1 MIAKIRKHT
10 FLVYHMDYDDLLHKL
25 RATGVVHIDEKIKFN
40 ECKTIEKDLM
50 LLKRY
55 KKAIRQ
61 LSAIVSDATP
71 SELPDDPLKVL
82 VNLESLFNETEEIG
96 RRLELLRPEADRAK
110 PWGEFNLNTLK
121 KLKESSWSLSLFV
134 CPEKRFQEK
143 WEEDFVLEIIS
154 RDRGKLYFAVIH
166 REDEAPDIEADQ
178 EKIPEKT
185 AGSVIEEISLC
196 EKKIEEIESTIKD
209 NTPVWLAS
217 LNRGTDD
224 AISRIEY
231 SGTAEQADKY
241 AEDNL
246 YVLEGWVP
254 LSEEKEIDKVLQET
268 DCYSYVSEPDAN
280 EKIPVILKNNRFAT
294 LFEPIS
300 KLFALPDYRELDL
313 TPFFAPFFML
323 FFGFCL
329 GDAGYGLFFIV
340 AGFFIKKRVKPEYRP
355 VISLAQYFGVAA
367 ILFGLISGTF
377 FGINLIDSGY
387 TITENSVVQMKK
399 EGVPARI
406 IYQFSQIKGETFK
419 TKQSFTSE
427 AVKILGEDGFSEY
440 RRTILKSAESNLP
453 FLNYLR
459 HYMLDPINMFYL
471 AIIIGGFQII
481 FGMILKIINTIRLR
495 GFKYSIPTIGWVMLA
510 FTIVIFKGGG
520 AVNLI
525 NETQLKPLFI
535 GLIVVSGVLIFLF
548 NSPDLNIFLR
558 VGKGVWDSYNIITG
572 VFGDL
577 LSYIRLFALGI
588 SSSILGFVFNQ
599 ISSQMLSVPYVGWL
613 LFLLLLVV
621 GHTMNIAIAT
631 LGSFVHPMRLTFVEF
646 YKNAGFTGG
655 GIKYKPFK
663 IKK

>member
-10 FLVYHMDYDDLLHKL
+10 FLVYHRDYDDLLHKL
-25 RATGVVHIDEKIKFN
+25 REAGVVHIVEKIRFN

-61 LSAIVSDATP
+61 LNTVAPDAVPSDIT
-71 SELPDDPLKVL
+71 DDPPQLL
-82 VNLESLFNETEEIG
+82 ENLETLFNEIEEAG
-96 RRLELLRPEADRAK
+96 RRLELLKPEANKVK
-110 PWGEFNLNTLK
+110 PWGDFDLNTVQ
-121 KLKESSWSLSLFV
+121 KLKDSGWSLSLFV
-134 CPEKRFQEK
+134 CSEKRFRKK
-143 WEEDFVLEIIS
+143 WKEDFALEIIS

-166 REDEAPDIEADQ
+166 REDEVPEIEVDQ
-178 EKIPEKT
+178 EKIPEKNS
-185 AGSVIEEISLC
+185 GSVLEEISSY
-196 EKKIEEIESTIKD
+196 EKKIEEINSTIRD
-209 NTPVWLAS
+209 NAPVWLAS
-217 LNRGTDD
+217 LDRGTDD

-231 SGTAEQADKY
+231 LGTAEQADKY

-246 YVLEGWVP
+246 YVVEGWVP

-268 DCYSYVSEPDAN
+268 DCYSYVSEPNPN
-280 EKIPVILKNNRFAT
+280 EKIPVILKNNRFAA

-340 AGFFIKKRVKPEYRP
+340 AGFIIKKRVKKEYRP
-355 VISLAQYFGVAA
+355 IISLAQYFGVAA
-367 ILFGLISGTF
+367 ILLGLISGTF

-406 IYQFSQIKGETFK
+406 ICKFSQIKGETFK
-419 TKQSFTSE
+419 TKQSFTGE
-427 AVKILGEDGFSEY
+427 AVKIIGENDFSKY
-440 RRTILKSAESNLP
+440 GRKIIKSTDSNFP
-453 FLNYLR
+453 FLNYFR
-459 HYMLDPINMFYL
+459 HFMLDPINMFYL
-471 AIIIGGFQII
+471 AIIIGGLQII
-481 FGMILKIINTIRLR
+481 FGMILKIFNTIRLK
-495 GFKYSIPTIGWVMLA
+495 GFKYSLPTIGWVILV
-510 FTIVIFKGGG
+510 FTMIIFKGGG
-520 AVNLI
+520 AANLI
-525 NETQLKPLFI
+525 NETQLKPFFI
-535 GLIVVSGVLIFLF
+535 GLIVISGVLIFIF
-548 NSPDLNIFLR
+548 NSPGLNIFLR

-599 ISSQMLSVPYVGWL
+599 ISSQLLSVPYIGWL
-613 LFLLLLVV
+613 LFLLVLVV

-663 IKK
+663 IK